1 MSFSCVGFASFLTDL
16 HVGLAQF
23 AGEGHASDMEGFDE
37 ASSAYSLFL
46 GDGNW
51 HARTTGKQWCESGVD

>member
-1 MSFSCVGFASFLTDL
+1 
-16 HVGLAQF
+16 
-23 AGEGHASDMEGFDE
+23 MEGFDE

-51 HARTTGKQWCESGVD
+51 HARANGKQWCESGVDSNSAVH